1 VGARLLGR
9 VLLLQASVNIAVG
22 KSRVAVYRVAVY
34 RGAGYI
40 ARALLLGTEVQEQNI
55 TGDAESESLVDKGR
69 KLGFALHEPGYGQSR
84 RVRLTEG
91 ILDGSGGTSSKRLI
105 RHAESAGRLE

>member
-1 VGARLLGR
+1 VDARLLGR

-22 KSRVAVYRVAVY
+22 KSRVAVYRVAVYRVAVY

-91 ILDGSGGTSSKRLI
+91 ILDGSGRTSSKRLN
-105 RHAESAGRLE
+105 

>member
-1 VGARLLGR
+1 
-9 VLLLQASVNIAVG
+9 
-22 KSRVAVYRVAVY
+22 VAVN
-34 RGAGYI
+34 I

-105 RHAESAGRLE
+105 RHADSAGRLEYERWNQCCGQVVKNVRVEAEA

>member
-22 KSRVAVYRVAVY
+22 KSRV
-34 RGAGYI
+34 AGYI